1 MALTFKQLMNNIDA
15 IERDIKQKV
24 EACRVLAMN
33 HCFEEAEVMAIR
45 VQGKANGLA
54 DVLEKLANRSINQEL
69 KDLKR
74 PIIIFYEN
82 FLIPKLFE
90 ELLLKKEH
98 IALIID
104 EYGGMQGLVTMED
117 IIETILGIEIIDEKD
132 IEVNMQELA
141 KKKWKIRKKNLNIDK
156 N

>member
-1 MALTFKQLMNNIDA
+1 VTGYILNS
-15 IERDIKQKV
+15 
-24 EACRVLAMN
+24 
-33 HCFEEAEVMAIR
+33 
-45 VQGKANGLA
+45 

-82 FLIPKLFE
+82 FSIPKLFE

-98 IALIID
+98 ISLIID

-117 IIETILGIEIIDEKD
+117 IIETILGIEIMDEKD

-156 N
+156 D